1 MAEVGHPCGQ
11 DRVGLT
17 TAQQSLVH
25 EPDIGETL
33 LTRLRDVHLVA
44 GKHMS
49 IVLLDLGW
57 EREWEGWAEWA
68 PFPLHCLSSSSFPWL

>member
-44 GKHMS
+44 GKHMP
-49 IVLLDLGW
+49 IVLLDLG
-57 EREWEGWAEWA
+57 
-68 PFPLHCLSSSSFPWL
+68 